1 MQPEHLVLD
10 NNNKIIRIGE
20 ERARHEWP
28 LRTMYEATERLAIGT
43 DFPVVEIN
51 PFRTIYSAV
60 TRCDHKGKQTGCN
73 PDEKLTMEQVLTGY
87 TKNAAAAY
95 NSKTTGM
102 LKAGMSADIIAI
114 DRNLFDI
121 EPEEILK
128 SKVIYTMLEGKQIY

>member
-1 MQPEHLVLD
+1 
-10 NNNKIIRIGE
+10 
-20 ERARHEWP
+20 
-28 LRTMYEATERLAIGT
+28 
-43 DFPVVEIN
+43 
-51 PFRTIYSAV
+51 
-60 TRCDHKGKQTGCN
+60 
-73 PDEKLTMEQVLTGY
+73 MEQVLTGY

-128 SKVIYTMLEGKQIY
+128 SKVIYTMFEGKQIY